1 MNVIRSF
8 ARALLVCTLFLL
20 TNSSLRAAATA
31 PEKPLNF
38 VFILIDDLGW
48 TDFACFGSKFY
59 QTPNIDRLAKD
70 GLKFNSAYAACTV
83 CSPTRAAFLTGKYP
97 ARLHI
102 TDWIA
107 GHKRPYAKL
116 KIPDWTMYLATEEVT
131 IAEMLKTKGYATASI
146 GKWHL
151 GGEAYYPD
159 KQGFDINLGG
169 THRGQPPSY
178 FSPYGIETLPDGP
191 KGEFLTDR
199 ESNEACKFIEANKD
213 KPFFLYLPHHAVH
226 TPIQAKPDVVKKYE
240 QTQVFGSRQNNA
252 AYAALV
258 ESVDDSVGNIVKK
271 LAELKIDDRTV
282 IFLTGDNGGLSGTV
296 NAQGWKK
303 GPTDN
308 SPLRLGKG
316 SAYEGGVRV
325 PLIVKW
331 PGVTKAGSENDTPV
345 ITVDYLPTMI
355 ELAGVTPPANI
366 PLDGESLVPL
376 LRGKSKLRR
385 DAIYWHYP
393 HYHPGSATPYSTI
406 RKGDFKLIHFFEDD
420 HVELYNLKKDIS
432 EKDDLSKT
440 EPKKVTELRKQL
452 DDWRKSVGAQLPVP
466 NPNYDAARV
475 WEAEKP
481 AGGKGKQKA
490 EKGE

>member
-1 MNVIRSF
+1 MNFI
-8 ARALLVCTLFLL
+8 
-20 TNSSLRAAATA
+20 
-31 PEKPLNF
+31 
-38 VFILIDDLGW
+38 FILVDDLGW
-48 TDFACFGSKFY
+48 TDFACFGSKVY
-59 QTPNIDRLAKD
+59 QTPNIDRLATE
-70 GLKFNSAYAACTV
+70 GMKFTSAYSACTV
-83 CSPTRAAFLTGKYP
+83 CSPTRAALMTGKYP

-107 GHKRPYAKL
+107 GHNRPYAKL
-116 KIPDWTMYLATEEVT
+116 KIPDWLQHLPLEEVT
-131 IAEMLKTKGYATASI
+131 IAEMFKTKDYATALI

-151 GGEAYYPD
+151 GDEAFYPD

-178 FSPYGIETLPDGP
+178 FSPYGIATLPDGP

-199 ESNEACKFIEANKD
+199 ESSEACKFIEANRE

-226 TPIQAKPDVVKKYE
+226 TPIQGKTNVIAKYKASIPADSK
-240 QTQVFGSRQNNA
+240 QNNPG
-252 AYAALV
+252 YAALV
-258 ESVDDSVGNIVKK
+258 ESVDDSIGTITRK

-296 NAQGWKK
+296 NTQGWRK

-331 PGVTKAGSENDTPV
+331 PGVTKPGRTNDVPV
-345 ITVDYLPTMI
+345 ITVDYFPTMLEMACI
-355 ELAGVTPPANI
+355 GPKPGV

-376 LRGKSKLRR
+376 LKGTGALTR

-393 HYHPGSATPYSTI
+393 HYHPGGATPYSAI
-406 RKGDFKLIHFFEDD
+406 RQGSFKLIQFYEDN
-420 HVELYNLKKDIS
+420 HVELYNVKKDIGETKDLAASSPLETAALKALLS
-432 EKDDLSKT
+432 EWRTSVQAQ
-440 EPKKVTELRKQL
+440 EPV
-452 DDWRKSVGAQLPVP
+452 A
-466 NPNYDAARV
+466 NPDYDANRIF
-475 WEAEKP
+475 ESP
-481 AGGKGKQKA
+481 RAGKA
-490 EKGE
+490 GNKGE